1 MDDFKK
7 IHIIGI
13 GGIGISALA
22 RLLVAQGKHISGTED
37 NQSKET
43 LDPLRE
49 LGVEI
54 SLLPAGGQVIW
65 DHKVLPQADCYL
77 YSDAWLT
84 RHPEVLAEARSRG
97 VPALSYFEALG
108 HIANQYYL
116 IAVAGAHGKTTT
128 TAMLIDVLEAGG
140 LDPTAIVG
148 SLRAKTKSNFRAGKG
163 KYFVVEADEYMRH
176 FLQFKPSVLLINNID
191 ADHLDYYKDLADI
204 QSAFKELAQ
213 KVPASGFVVCNPGDP
228 KVAPVVE
235 GIAATVVDYTK
246 FFDPELPLKVL
257 PLHRINAA
265 GVLAIA
271 SVLGVESGTA
281 KAALA
286 EFSGTWRRFEY
297 KGATAKGA
305 VLYDDYAHHPLE
317 IKTTLASIREQ
328 FPDKKIRVAFHP
340 HLYSRTKILMD
351 DFAKA
356 FEGASDVVLAPI
368 FAAREQ
374 PDPTVSSEIL
384 AERITAEGTP
394 ARAVDSLD
402 KIADYIKNEA
412 GEGDL
417 VVTMGAGD
425 IYKAG
430 EAALK

>member
-1 MDDFKK
+1 MADFTIQSAQR

-22 RLLVAQGKHISGTED
+22 RLLVAQGKVVSGTED
-37 NQSKET
+37 NESKET
-43 LDPLRE
+43 LDPLRA
-49 LGVEI
+49 LGVEV
-54 SLLPAGGQVIW
+54 SLDLNPAA
-65 DHKVLPQADCYL
+65 LPQADCYL

-84 RHPEVLAEARSRG
+84 RHSEVLAEARTRG

-108 HIANQYYL
+108 QIANNYYL
-116 IAVAGAHGKTTT
+116 VAVAGAHGKTTT

-140 LDPTAIVG
+140 LDPTAVVG
-148 SLRAKTKSNFRAGKG
+148 SLRAKTKSNFRAGSG

-176 FLQFKPSVLLINNID
+176 FLHFAPTILLINNID

-204 QSAFKELAQ
+204 QSAFKELAH
-213 KVPASGFVVCNPGDP
+213 KVPASGFVVCNPSDP

-235 GIAATVVDYTK
+235 GIAATVVDYIK
-246 FFDPELPLKVL
+246 FFDPALPLKVL

-265 GVLAIA
+265 GVLAVA
-271 SVLGVESGTA
+271 NALGVDSTTA

-297 KGATAKGA
+297 KGTTAKGA
-305 VLYDDYAHHPLE
+305 LVYDDYAHHPLE
-317 IKTTLASIREQ
+317 IKTTLASILEQ
-328 FPDKKIRVAFHP
+328 FPGKKVRIAFHP

-356 FEGASDVVLAPI
+356 FTGASDVVIAPI

-374 PDPTVSSEIL
+374 PDPSVTSEIL
-384 AERITAEGTP
+384 AARITDDGTP
-394 ARAVDSLD
+394 ARAVGSLEQ
-402 KIADYIKNEA
+402 ITDYIKNEA
-412 GEGDL
+412 GAGDV

-430 EAALK
+430 EAALQ